1 MSHSSRITAN
11 AQNNSEKT
19 NIQDISLNEKGFKLF
34 DDRFRKQRANKEGR
48 KKFFQ
53 TYSIINKNKNSFRQ
67 TTQKKF
73 NTDKTIKINEDEFLI
88 KAKKKNIEYSI
99 YKNDF
104 SLLLSKKHIFEINN
118 DTNISIISKNKSNDS
133 FLTQETSEN
142 ISFSL
147 ISTFTPKPETP
158 KLQETKNTKKQ
169 KIIEL
174 PKKPKGLNNFSLNCY
189 MNSLLQCFYHI
200 KGLRTSFI
208 DPSKYS
214 SDNQKV
220 CHSLSE
226 VMEGLTYGNNYSY
239 SPNSFKETLGDINS
253 LFKGVK
259 GADVSDLY
267 RTVIDSIIDE
277 IPYEYPED
285 EDYDNKKQNYE
296 EAKKEVN
303 PDNPINKELN
313 YFYETIYR
321 CPTGFNC
328 YTIQND
334 SSIMFELLKISKWT
348 KGKIDL
354 YKCFDY
360 NFRVIQSNEFYCS
373 KCECTHKNKSQDKLL
388 SLPKV
393 LTIILNRGKGKQFV
407 DDVEFYET
415 INIQK
420 YVDNTFIKPK
430 KQKFNYKLIGV
441 STHMGSSSNSGHYIA
456 YCYRKKEN
464 QYYCFNDTSVRPVK
478 FKDLKTDNEPYI
490 LFYEQID
497 EIDEK

>member
-1 MSHSSRITAN
+1 
-11 AQNNSEKT
+11 
-19 NIQDISLNEKGFKLF
+19 
-34 DDRFRKQRANKEGR
+34 
-48 KKFFQ
+48 
-53 TYSIINKNKNSFRQ
+53 
-67 TTQKKF
+67 
-73 NTDKTIKINEDEFLI
+73 
-88 KAKKKNIEYSI
+88 
-99 YKNDF
+99 
-104 SLLLSKKHIFEINN
+104 
-118 DTNISIISKNKSNDS
+118 
-133 FLTQETSEN
+133 
-142 ISFSL
+142 L
-147 ISTFTPKPETP
+147 ISTYTPKPETP

-174 PKKPKGLNNFSLNCY
+174 PKKPKGLNNFALNCY

-226 VMEGLTYGNNYSY
+226 VMEGLTYGKKDYY
-239 SPNSFKETLGDINS
+239 SPNSFKETLGNINS

-285 EDYDNKKQNYE
+285 EDYENKKQNYE
-296 EAKKEVN
+296 EAKKEVDPN
-303 PDNPINKELN
+303 NPINKELN

-334 SSIMFELLKISKWT
+334 SSIMFELLKISKWAN
-348 KGKIDL
+348 GKLDL

-360 NFRVIQSNEFYCS
+360 NFRTIDNNEFYCS
-373 KCECTHKNKSQDKLL
+373 KCECTHKNTSIDKLL

-393 LTIILNRGKGKQFV
+393 LTLILNRGKGKQFV

-415 INIQK
+415 INIKK
-420 YVDNTFIKPK
+420 YVDSTFIDSNNK
-430 KQKFNYKLIGV
+430 KFNYKLIGV

-464 QYYCFNDTSVRPVK
+464 KYYCFNDTSVRPVK